1 MSAELFLIPFLTG
14 LACAIVLPVLGCY
27 LRLRDEW
34 LAALAYSHVA
44 AAGALLALLAGV
56 PPALGGLSMAAL
68 AGAGRRL
75 FAQRLSG
82 GASDALLLVG
92 GWAITVLLAANAP
105 MAERMGHALFDGQL
119 YFSGSQ
125 ELWPV
130 AIGGVV
136 ALLALRALS
145 SRLLLARVYPDL
157 FRLRGLPAWPIQIGF
172 DLMAALCLAM
182 ATMSLGVMGAFALV
196 FIPPW
201 LAFRRAANWRSGL
214 RWSLAIGVVAY
225 VAAFALALGLD
236 QPFGPVLALLLVLV
250 GLLVEVRGHAKT
262 AVPHAE
268 WSWFFPFSRSR
279 IKKCPK
285 GRPPDRVRR
294 TCCLR

>member
-1 MSAELFLIPFLTG
+1 MSADLFLIPFLTG

-56 PPALGGLSMAAL
+56 APVLGGLATAAL

-75 FAQRLSG
+75 FARRLSG
-82 GASDALLLVG
+82 GAGDALLLLA
-92 GWAITVLLAANAP
+92 GWGVAVLLTANAP
-105 MAERMGHALFDGQL
+105 MAERLGHALFDGQL
-119 YFSGSQ
+119 YFASSAQ
-125 ELWPV
+125 LWPA
-130 AIGGVV
+130 AIGGGL
-136 ALLALRALS
+136 ALLVLRALS

-157 FRLRGLPAWPIQIGF
+157 FRLRGLSAWPTQLGF
-172 DLMAALCLAM
+172 DLTAALCLAL

-214 RWSLAIGVVAY
+214 RWALVIGVLAY
-225 VAAFALALGLD
+225 VSAFALALGLD
-236 QPFGPVLALLLVLV
+236 QPFGPVLALLLVLA
-250 GLLVEVRGHAKT
+250 GLLIA
-262 AVPHAE
+262 
-268 WSWFFPFSRSR
+268 
-279 IKKCPK
+279 
-285 GRPPDRVRR
+285 
-294 TCCLR
+294 